1 MCQNDVDSVYLL
13 IKLIVRSVLLGQLN
27 TLTFLPYPLHVYM
40 YVLYVYI
47 LHVPFTWICVNKL
60 N

>member
-40 YVLYVYI
+40 YGLYVYI
-47 LHVPFTWICVNKL
+47 FHVPFTWICVNKL

>member
-13 IKLIVRSVLLGQLN
+13 IKLIVRSVLHGPLN

-40 YVLYVYI
+40 NVLYVYI
-47 LHVPFTWICVNKL
+47 FHVPFTWICVNKL

>member
-47 LHVPFTWICVNKL
+47 FLVPFTWICVNKL

>member
-27 TLTFLPYPLHVYM
+27 TLTFLPYPLHVCM

-47 LHVPFTWICVNKL
+47 FHVPFTWICVNKL